1 MSAPRQ
7 EPGTGPGTVLVPAS
21 TPAPLYAAAGVT
33 LMAASLVTH
42 PLAGI
47 VGVCFFV
54 GGLVGWL
61 RELLP
66 HEHEEAEP
74 LAALPAPVRP
84 SLRGVQ
90 HRPDTPHRARLPVEV
105 YPLSAGLWG
114 GAAGGVAMAGLA
126 MLYGVV
132 AHGSPWYAVNLMAAV
147 ALPELGT
154 TSHETLLAFSSS
166 AFVLALLV
174 HAMVSLLVGLLYGAL
189 LPTFPWHPLASGG
202 LVGPLVWTALLA
214 ATLHA
219 INPALNAR
227 VDWTWFVVSQVAFGL
242 VAGAVVMRA
251 EKVPTAQ

>member
-1 MSAPRQ
+1 MSAPHER
-7 EPGTGPGTVLVPAS
+7 PGTVLVPAS

-54 GGLVGWL
+54 GGLIGWL
-61 RELLP
+61 RQLLP
-66 HEHEEAEP
+66 HEIEEAQP
-74 LAALPAPVRP
+74 LTAPPSPVRP
-84 SLRGVQ
+84 RPVAVQ
-90 HRPDTPHRARLPVEV
+90 HRPDMPHRARLPVEV
-105 YPLSAGLWG
+105 YPMWAGVVG
-114 GAAGGVAMAGLA
+114 GMAGGVAMAGLA

-132 AHGSPWYAVNLMAAV
+132 GHGSPWYAVNLLAAV
-147 ALPELGT
+147 ALPDLGNAT
-154 TSHETLLAFSSS
+154 HETLLQFSTTP
-166 AFVLALLV
+166 FILALVV
-174 HAMVSLLVGLLYGAL
+174 HAVVSVLVGLLYGAM
-189 LPTFPWHPLASGG
+189 LPMLPWHPLVSGG
-202 LVGPLVWTALLA
+202 LVAPIMWTALLA

-227 VDWTWFVVSQVAFGL
+227 VDWTWFVVSQIAFGL